1 VRFLP
6 PGQSG
11 RETSGRLNMWN
22 ESLSVIRQELGPQE
36 ELLWSGQPRQG
47 LALRTSDTLM
57 IPFSLLWG
65 GFAVFWEVMV
75 INSGGPLFM
84 KLWGVPFVLV
94 GLYVIVGR
102 FFVDARQRGKTTY
115 AVTSERVIIISNSFG
130 RKVKSLNLRT
140 LSDVTLNQKS
150 DGSGTI
156 TFGAAD
162 GSSWWNAGGW
172 QGRRGRPAPPSF
184 DMIQD
189 ATKVYNI
196 IREAQRRLG

>member
-1 VRFLP
+1 
-6 PGQSG
+6 
-11 RETSGRLNMWN
+11 MWN
-22 ESLSVIRQELGPQE
+22 ESFSVIRQELGPQE
-36 ELLWSGQPRQG
+36 QLLWSGRPRQG
-47 LALRTSDTLM
+47 LALRPSDALM

-84 KLWGVPFVLV
+84 KLWGIPFVLV
-94 GLYVIVGR
+94 GLYIIVGR
-102 FFVDARQRGKTTY
+102 FFVDAWQRGKTTY
-115 AVTSERVIIISNSFG
+115 GVTSERVMIISNSFG

-140 LSDVTLNQKS
+140 LSDITLAQKS

-162 GSSWWNAGGW
+162 QSSWWNAGGW
-172 QGRRGRPAPPSF
+172 GGRRGRPAPPSF
-184 DMIQD
+184 EMIQD
-189 ATKVYNI
+189 AKKVYDI